1 MRPPLFGQILTAKS
15 TTRHFWHTA
24 SERGALE
31 RYLTRSLDL
40 KMLIERTLVGLI
52 LLPLAGIA
60 IFLGGWIY
68 AIAITLMLGIS
79 GWEYWR
85 MVKNGGYT
93 PSFFLIVGGIVILSM
108 VRHIFPS
115 PGFNFTLNFL
125 ILVMMGTSVYHYEL
139 GQTQPAANFAFNLL
153 GLIYLGWIG
162 SYLIPLRNL
171 PNGLWWVAV
180 SLPAAWAGD
189 VGSYFIGSLL
199 GKHRIAPRVSPRKSW
214 EGYFGGLPFAI
225 AWSTGLA
232 VLANSHVAI
241 ITPSKGMILGLVIGL
256 TAPLGDLFESL
267 LKRQFGVKDTSHILL
282 GHGGMMDRIDSTVWT
297 GVVSYFLI
305 TLFLL

>member
-1 MRPPLFGQILTAKS
+1 
-15 TTRHFWHTA
+15 
-24 SERGALE
+24 
-31 RYLTRSLDL
+31 
-40 KMLIERTLVGLI
+40 MLIERILVGMI

-60 IFLGGWIY
+60 IFLGGWVY
-68 AIAITLMLGIS
+68 AIVITLILGVA

-85 MVKNGGYT
+85 MVRNGGYS
-93 PSFFLIVGGIVILSM
+93 PSSFLIVGGIVVLSL
-108 VRHIFPS
+108 VRHIFPA

-125 ILVMMGTSVYHYEL
+125 ILATMAASVYHYEL
-139 GQTQPAANFAFNLL
+139 GQTQPALNFAFNLV

-162 SYLIPLRNL
+162 SYLIPLRSL

-189 VGSYFIGSLL
+189 IGAYFIGSLL
-199 GKHRIAPRVSPRKSW
+199 GRHRLAPRVSPRKSW
-214 EGYFGGLPFAI
+214 EGYFGGLPFAM
-225 AWSTGLA
+225 AWSIGLA
-232 VLANSHVAI
+232 TMAHSHVSV
-241 ITPSKGMILGLVIGL
+241 ITTSKGAILGLVIGL

-267 LKRQFGVKDTSHILL
+267 LKRQFGIKDSSHILL
-282 GHGGMMDRIDSTVWT
+282 GHGGVMDRIDSTVWT